1 MCLVSGL
8 SVSLQG
14 RIYHCKFAPTGQ
26 SRCLQ
31 QACPWLADRAGLLQ
45 ATLRTLLAAGAP
57 KAAPHWLALCTQV
70 ALAVKPQ
77 PGLPAGQAPARG
89 NTDDLPDLGA
99 SCSLVAT
106 RPSAEHPH
114 LHAVSLLV
122 VLPSRTGSQLHLTCM
137 TGWRGADDSDEEA
150 ASGPPPAVAEAE
162 AAKAQAFQLPA
173 NPRLRTR
180 LFAAACLLELP
191 GMVGDDPRH
200 FDAVAAQQ
208 VATAVVSGRVQVPV
222 ACQGVCSW

>member
-1 MCLVSGL
+1 M
-8 SVSLQG
+8 
-14 RIYHCKFAPTGQ
+14 
-26 SRCLQ
+26 
-31 QACPWLADRAGLLQ
+31 
-45 ATLRTLLAAGAP
+45 
-57 KAAPHWLALCTQV
+57 

-99 SCSLVAT
+99 SDSLAAT
-106 RPSAEHPH
+106 RPSAKHQH
-114 LHAVSLLV
+114 LQALSLLV

-137 TGWRGADDSDEEA
+137 TGWRGADDSDDEA
-150 ASGPPPAVAEAE
+150 AAGPPPAIAEAE
-162 AAKAQAFQLPA
+162 AAKAEAFQLPA

-191 GMVGDDPRH
+191 GTVGDDPRH

-208 VATAVVSGRVQVPV
+208 VGTAAMFGNVQVASSLPERVQLVSISGKSVTAVSQALQAAGQV
-222 ACQGVCSW
+222 